1 MIITIRPG
9 ADPGRISKSLAAAG
23 LWVARHQDAT
33 RVQFVLE
40 PHSRRVSA
48 ETLRRIEGVESVLE
62 QALAHPTLDAS
73 PGVVQVGD
81 VSIGPGQAPVLLA
94 GPCAVES
101 EEVLDE
107 IAASVK
113 ALGATFLRGGAY
125 KPRTSPHSFQGH
137 GAVALGWLRRA
148 ADAHGLKVVTEVT
161 SAADAERVAAHAEL
175 LQIGARN
182 MQNYDLLRAA
192 GQTGR
197 PVLLKRGLAA
207 TVDEWLLAAEHALVA
222 GASGVIFCERGVR
235 SFDPSTRFL
244 LDLAAVSLL
253 SVVHRRAVIVDP
265 SHAVGRRDLVV
276 PMGRAA
282 LAAGASGL
290 LVDVHPQP
298 GEALCDGPQALLP
311 DELSL
316 LRGALKRETNHGG

>member
-1 MIITIRPG
+1 MIVTVRPG
-9 ADPGRISKSLAAAG
+9 ADPGRVSKALAVAG
-23 LWVARHQDAT
+23 LWVTRHQDDA
-33 RVQFVLE
+33 RVQFVVE

-48 ETLRRIEGVESVLE
+48 ETLRRIDGVESVLE
-62 QALAHPTLDAS
+62 SAPSHPALDAS

-81 VSIGPGQAPVLLA
+81 LGIGPGQAPVLLA
-94 GPCAVES
+94 GPCAVET
-101 EEVLDE
+101 EETLDA

-113 ALGATFLRGGAY
+113 ALGAAFLRGGAY

-137 GAVALGWLRRA
+137 GQVALGWLRQA
-148 ADAHGLKVVTEVT
+148 ADRHGLKVVTEVT
-161 SAADAERVAAHAEL
+161 SASDAEQVAAHAEL
-175 LQIGARN
+175 LQVGARN
-182 MQNYDLLRAA
+182 MQNYDLLRAV
-192 GQTGR
+192 GQTRR

-253 SVVHRRAVIVDP
+253 SIVHKRAVIVDP

-298 GEALCDGPQALLP
+298 GDALCDGPQALLP

-316 LRGALKRETNHGG
+316 LRGALKLEANHG

>member
-1 MIITIRPG
+1 MIVTVKPG
-9 ADPGRISKSLAAAG
+9 ADPAKVSRALAFDG
-23 LWVARHQDAT
+23 LWVRRHEDAS
-33 RVQFVLE
+33 RVQFVVE

-48 ETLRRIEGVESVLE
+48 DVLRRIDGVESVFE
-62 QALAHPTLDAS
+62 PAPAHPALDAS

-81 VSIGPGQAPVLLA
+81 VSIGPGHAPVLLA

-101 EEVLDE
+101 EETLDG
-107 IAASVK
+107 IAANVK

-161 SAADAERVAAHAEL
+161 SPTDVEQVAACAEL

-192 GQTGR
+192 GQTRR

-222 GASGVIFCERGVR
+222 GAAGVIFCERGVR

-276 PMGRAA
+276 PMAKAA

-290 LVDVHPQP
+290 LIDVHPQP
-298 GEALCDGPQALLP
+298 GDALCDGPQALLP
-311 DELSL
+311 DALAQ
-316 LRGALKRETNHGG
+316 LRGAFQIEANHGG